1 MHLQRSSD
9 SYNTHNRICWGLTI
23 TCVWSC
29 RLEYEQRKDFDGPI
43 KKLTD
48 TLANLKEDLV
58 KVQGRETQVK
68 VEMEEFTEQL
78 ERFREELQELRGKAE
93 AIEEEI
99 QELKKRGSDDT
110 SRLGNVKRQMT
121 AKVSLQICDWLVI
134 ESIVRNRRH
143 SIFVFFLDLHDGGE
157 DILVLFVVI
166 EKLWPVRIMWI
177 TESHDLTFHTFICEL
192 SRESVA
198 IVVNS

>member
-1 MHLQRSSD
+1 M
-9 SYNTHNRICWGLTI
+9 G
-23 TCVWSC
+23 SC

-48 TLANLKEDLV
+48 TLSNLKEDLV

-121 AKVSLQICDWLVI
+121 AKVSLQICD
-134 ESIVRNRRH
+134 
-143 SIFVFFLDLHDGGE
+143 
-157 DILVLFVVI
+157 
-166 EKLWPVRIMWI
+166 
-177 TESHDLTFHTFICEL
+177 
-192 SRESVA
+192 
-198 IVVNS
+198 

>member
-1 MHLQRSSD
+1 MHLFMHLQRSSA
-9 SYNTHNRICWGLTI
+9 SYNTDNRICRGLTI

-121 AKVSLQICDWLVI
+121 AKVSLQICD
-134 ESIVRNRRH
+134 
-143 SIFVFFLDLHDGGE
+143 
-157 DILVLFVVI
+157 
-166 EKLWPVRIMWI
+166 
-177 TESHDLTFHTFICEL
+177 
-192 SRESVA
+192 
-198 IVVNS
+198 